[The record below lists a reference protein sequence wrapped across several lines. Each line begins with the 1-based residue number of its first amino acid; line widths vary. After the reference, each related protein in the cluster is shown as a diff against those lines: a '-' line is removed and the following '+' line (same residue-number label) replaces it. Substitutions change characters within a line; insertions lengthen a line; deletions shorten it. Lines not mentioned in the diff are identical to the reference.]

1 MPIHV
6 TYLCGHYVHQKGH
19 PLISNLPR
27 IFKHDQLCGEVLAS
41 AYRQA
46 TTTITF
52 FLSSKGACLQPTA
65 VAAALAATAAAA
77 AEAREILKPT
87 KYHGKSFQS
96 LIVFHEILKTAPR
109 RSHAIHFRY
118 GSKSGSY
125 CYSVPSD
132 YQRIWL
138 GKANMPPPLLCFGW
152 GLYGH
157 FLGIKM
163 QP

>member
-1 MPIHV
+1 M
-6 TYLCGHYVHQKGH
+6 
-19 PLISNLPR
+19 
-27 IFKHDQLCGEVLAS
+27 
-41 AYRQA
+41 
-46 TTTITF
+46 
-52 FLSSKGACLQPTA
+52 
-65 VAAALAATAAAA
+65 AAALAATAAAA

-138 GKANMPPPLLCFGW
+138 GKANMPPPYCVLDGVYVDISWESRCSRE
-152 GLYGH
+152 
-157 FLGIKM
+157 IKI
-163 QP
+163 

>member
-1 MPIHV
+1 M
-6 TYLCGHYVHQKGH
+6 
-19 PLISNLPR
+19 
-27 IFKHDQLCGEVLAS
+27 
-41 AYRQA
+41 
-46 TTTITF
+46 
-52 FLSSKGACLQPTA
+52 
-65 VAAALAATAAAA
+65 AAALAATAAAA

-138 GKANMPPPLLCFGW
+138 GKANMPPPPTVFWMGFMW
-152 GLYGH
+152 TFPGNQDVAV
-157 FLGIKM
+157 K
-163 QP
+163 